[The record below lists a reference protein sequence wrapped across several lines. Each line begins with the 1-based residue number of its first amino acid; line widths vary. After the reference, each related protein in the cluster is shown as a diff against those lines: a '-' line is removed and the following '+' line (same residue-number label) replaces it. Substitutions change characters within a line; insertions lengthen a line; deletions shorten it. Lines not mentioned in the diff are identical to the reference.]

1 MRAALME
8 RGRIRVEDVP
18 DPTPAEGEVVVKSVA
33 CGICG
38 SDLHA
43 ARHTEEFVATSIEAG
58 GAFKLTT
65 FDPVVLGHEFCAEVM
80 ESHGELRAGDLVCS
94 VPVLARPTRV
104 PVGYSTE
111 APGGFGEY
119 ILLSERLLMPV
130 PAGTSRE
137 RAALTE
143 PMAVGYHAVNMARL
157 SGDEAIVVIGAGPVG
172 LAVTANLKARG
183 AAARSIDG
191 LILSGGDD
199 VHPEAYGV
207 LDEGVSVDTDL
218 PVDLGEIELL
228 KRAVAHLVP
237 VLGICRGAQI
247 VNVAYGGSL
256 HQDML
261 GRSDCHPPRPEVL
274 DEIIAHRHDLK
285 VAPDSELSRI
295 LGVEPRQ
302 VNSTHHQAIS
312 ELAPGLRAVAWA
324 PDGIVEAIESEGPG
338 YLVAVQWHPEKLPPP
353 RDQELFDDLVRAA
366 TERLANAGD

>member
-1 MRAALME
+1 MDTDVNPSPGKPVIGITCMRRTIELYSSEMDAFFL
-8 RGRIRVEDVP
+8 DN
-18 DPTPAEGEVVVKSVA
+18 SY
-33 CGICG
+33 
-38 SDLHA
+38 
-43 ARHTEEFVATSIEAG
+43 ARRAREAG
-58 GAFKLTT
+58 G
-65 FDPVVLGHEFCAEVM
+65 
-80 ESHGELRAGDLVCS
+80 
-94 VPVLARPTRV
+94 VPVLLPQLRIE
-104 PVGYSTE
+104 E
-111 APGGFGEY
+111 A
-119 ILLSERLLMPV
+119 
-130 PAGTSRE
+130 
-137 RAALTE
+137 
-143 PMAVGYHAVNMARL
+143 
-157 SGDEAIVVIGAGPVG
+157 
-172 LAVTANLKARG
+172 G

-285 VAPDSELSRI
+285 VAPDSELARI